1 MNIIELTN
9 NWDYKINKEIKIII
23 LFKTKDEW
31 TIQWNNKI
39 YTRFLDNNEIQ

>member
-9 NWDYKINKEIKIII
+9 NWDYKINKEIIII
-23 LFKTKDEW
+23 IMFKTKDEW

-39 YTRFLDNNEIQ
+39 